1 MQNTASV
8 YFEDVEVGQEIPK
21 FVRKT
26 GVMEFNRFAAANEE
40 FVPFH
45 MEDEPAKPFGVDR
58 LFGMGN
64 LRFLYVHAAL
74 VKWLGGLEGE
84 AWIKK
89 VGTQYRGYNLKD
101 QTLTVWGKVTKK
113 YEQDG
118 LHLVDLEIG
127 VNNDNGENQ
136 GPGFATVVLPARH
149 GH

>member
-1 MQNTASV
+1 MHHKESV
-8 YFEDVEVGQEIPK
+8 YFEDVEVGQEIPS

-26 GVMEFNRFAAANEE
+26 GMMEFNRFAAANEE

-58 LFGMGN
+58 AFGMGN
-64 LRFLYVHAAL
+64 LRFEYVHGML
-74 VKWLGGLEGE
+74 TN
-84 AWIKK
+84 WIGQDGWIRR

-101 QTLTVWGKVTKK
+101 QRLTCWGKITKK
-113 YEQDG
+113 YEEDG

-127 VNNDNGENQ
+127 VNNENGENQ

-149 GH
+149 SH